1 MAMWCA
7 AMADREYDFAVER
20 HESVASMR
28 RRLAGDRPGVRR
40 TRCARW
46 LGEGR
51 FDETF
56 VDAFAPEPMVMT
68 YGAMVAHV
76 LTFAAHHRLLAVSKL
91 REFGITD
98 LGWGD
103 PKPWFNRQ
111 VSESDQAR

>member
-20 HESVASMR
+20 DESVTSMR
-28 RRLAGDRPGVRR
+28 RRLAETGPEFVDQVRQV
-40 TRCARW
+40 AE
-46 LGEGR
+46 EGR

-76 LTFAAHHRLLAVSKL
+76 LTFAAHHRLLPSPSCASSVSPTSAGVT
-91 REFGITD
+91 RSRGST
-98 LGWGD
+98 
-103 PKPWFNRQ
+103 
-111 VSESDQAR
+111 AR

>member
-1 MAMWCA
+1 
-7 AMADREYDFAVER
+7 
-20 HESVASMR
+20 
-28 RRLAGDRPGVRR
+28 
-40 TRCARW
+40 
-46 LGEGR
+46 
-51 FDETF
+51 
-56 VDAFAPEPMVMT
+56 MVMT

-103 PKPWFNRQ
+103 PKPWFNQQ